1 MVNVYSRERSDH
13 TISQPV
19 LIGEIESSTTYAPH
33 ARGNPNPGIH
43 SLVLMNWKPKP
54 KVNLA
59 EGIHRVRQQASALDH
74 YFLMAVVR
82 SFGGQIS
89 VSYPEMDEAIY
100 GQMALVH
107 EKTDAGLYIARVTG
121 DPRNEG

>member
-1 MVNVYSRERSDH
+1 MVAVYGYKQTENTRSRE
-13 TISQPV
+13 V
-19 LIGEIESSTTYAPH
+19 LLGSASMWH
-33 ARGNPNPGIH
+33 ARGGSRDVDPDI
-43 SLVLMNWKPKP
+43 VLENFKP
-54 KVNLA
+54 
-59 EGIHRVRQQASALDH
+59 ASTPESTPIGVVHQNHNALDH